1 MGTAARAPFGALTFR
16 RPCPILAAMARERA
30 KTYADRLPPLVP
42 RQETD
47 IAHLSDEMAD
57 ILYPGRRPRP
67 SASASRST
75 PSTARVRA
83 AL

>member
-1 MGTAARAPFGALTFR
+1 
-16 RPCPILAAMARERA
+16 MARERA

-57 ILYPGRRPRP
+57 ILYPGRRARP
-67 SASASRST
+67 PSSPAET
-75 PSTARVRA
+75 P
-83 AL
+83 